1 VTLDHMDHVCFLSL
15 VYILACML
23 LILIPKHYIFRI
35 WVYTWLVMLSHTI
48 MSVMQVFNLYDVEF
62 CFCLSVRDIVTHH
75 SRCDWTVVRIDAV
88 ISAMVGMVE
97 MVDTLMA
104 CGA

>member
-1 VTLDHMDHVCFLSL
+1 
-15 VYILACML
+15 
-23 LILIPKHYIFRI
+23 
-35 WVYTWLVMLSHTI
+35 MLSHTI